1 MTTTE
6 INGILGEGW
15 SGLRQ
20 VGRCRESSGAHWAQS
35 AQVLHLQAASQ
46 DIWAD
51 SRNPARRLAP
61 EMRLAVKGRLRG
73 SLHRGRRALCHGLH
87 LQDRRTKLITV
98 VLLLPTQH

>member
-6 INGILGEGW
+6 ITGILGEGW
-15 SGLRQ
+15 SGLRHG

-35 AQVLHLQAASQ
+35 AQVLHLRAASQ

-51 SRNPARRLAP
+51 SWNPAR
-61 EMRLAVKGRLRG
+61 RLAVKGRLRA

-87 LQDRRTKLITV
+87 IQDRRTKLITV
-98 VLLLPTQH
+98 VPLLPTQH